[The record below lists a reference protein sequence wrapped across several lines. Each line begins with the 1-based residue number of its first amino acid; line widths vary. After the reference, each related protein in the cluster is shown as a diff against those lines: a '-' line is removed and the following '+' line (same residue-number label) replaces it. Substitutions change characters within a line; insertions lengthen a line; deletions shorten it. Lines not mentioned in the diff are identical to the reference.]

1 MAIALL
7 AVAAALGDSAAVAD
21 DPSPEKLLEGHG
33 LKRSGMLYVV
43 DAESDF
49 IPRVAKLQPD
59 YGQLKAA
66 YDKLYAVVQNQA
78 EYDGLNVQW
87 TLVSEQLGNVQAEI
101 RAHPPL
107 NNNELRQSWYTLLD
121 LEKQYQ
127 FQYNELRREVNL
139 RYQKLVSDSVKER
152 LQDEFQKRRDEFLA
166 KSKEL
171 RTQAESIKAEYDKLA
186 KDDGV
191 KKALETLKLSTKAR
205 VTLGPSPGFKRA
217 GAWLN
222 DAVKATSPES
232 LRPAKKNAKPTTKG
246 TGLTKGRGASQGK
259 EKSGKSASKGTRAN
273 LATPDDAET
282 RPN

>member
-1 MAIALL
+1 MATALL
-7 AVAAALGDSAAVAD
+7 ALVGLGDSAVVAD
-21 DPSPEKLLEGHG
+21 DPTPEKILEGRG

-49 IPRVAKLQPD
+49 IPQVAKLQPD
-59 YGQLKAA
+59 YRQLKAA
-66 YDKLYAVVQNQA
+66 YDKLFAVVQNQA
-78 EYDGLNVQW
+78 EHDELNVRW

-121 LEKQYQ
+121 MEKQYQ

-139 RYQKLVSDSVKER
+139 RYQKLVSDTAKEK

-166 KSKEL
+166 KSKEQ
-171 RTQAESIKAEYDKLA
+171 RTQGESIKAEYDKLA

-191 KKALETLKLSTKAR
+191 KRALETLRASTKAR
-205 VTLGPSPGFKRA
+205 VTLGPSPGFKKA
-217 GAWLN
+217 SAWLN

-232 LRPAKKNAKPTTKG
+232 LRPARKNAKTTPRG
-246 TGLTKGRGASQGK
+246 TGLTRGRGASQGK
-259 EKSGKSASKGTRAN
+259 EKSGKGASKSTRAN
-273 LATPDDAET
+273 PATASESET